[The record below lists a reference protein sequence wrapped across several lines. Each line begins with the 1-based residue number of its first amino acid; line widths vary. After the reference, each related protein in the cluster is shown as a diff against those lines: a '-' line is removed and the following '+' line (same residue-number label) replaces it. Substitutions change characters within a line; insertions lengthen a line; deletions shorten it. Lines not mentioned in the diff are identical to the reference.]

1 MYIEFE
7 VKFYIDLDDF
17 YAILKKLSAQ
27 LVKKNTLMRR
37 MVFASSK
44 DKNSQ
49 IRVRDEGGDIRLS
62 YKTYDMSK
70 EIDSMQEVDVL
81 VNDFEKACEIL
92 TLLGLKK
99 MRYVENYR
107 EVFQINDCL
116 IMIDL
121 WPGLLPFIE
130 VESESK
136 ESVEQVCQKLGLCMG
151 DAMYGPTSKLYEQ
164 VYGIT
169 RTQFDAI
176 TELTFQRIPEIF
188 KNAA

>member
-81 VNDFEKACEIL
+81 VNDFEKTCEIL

-107 EVFQINDCL
+107 EVFQIDDCL

-121 WPGLLPFIE
+121 WPGLAPFIE
-130 VESESK
+130 VEGESK
-136 ESVEQVCQKLGLCMG
+136 ESVEQVCQKLGLSMA
-151 DAMYGPTSKLYEQ
+151 DAMYGPTNKLYEQ

-169 RTQFDAI
+169 RTQFDEI
-176 TELTFQRIPEIF
+176 RELTFQNISDILQ
-188 KNAA
+188 KG